1 MFDFVLAQAINNIC
15 NLKFSYS
22 DILEYTEISDSLLR
36 SYIVDKHVRELLIV
50 SDDKF
55 TLSSSIFSQY
65 IVREGKMKNQMLEML
80 KKIYYKC
87 SLFDD
92 AYGKYYQQRRNMI
105 SRSNISLLL
114 NTEVEEKLGKS
125 DEELI
130 LNYYDNIKNLP
141 TASENPYFWL
151 QFGITA
157 LNLDNYQQASI
168 YFDNAYTNALKD
180 EKF

>member
-80 KKIYYKC
+80 KKYIINVHF
-87 SLFDD
+87 LMM
-92 AYGKYYQQRRNMI
+92 RM
-105 SRSNISLLL
+105 
-114 NTEVEEKLGKS
+114 E
-125 DEELI
+125 
-130 LNYYDNIKNLP
+130 
-141 TASENPYFWL
+141 
-151 QFGITA
+151 
-157 LNLDNYQQASI
+157 SI
-168 YFDNAYTNALKD
+168 INNVVI
-180 EKF
+180 